1 MMKIDERSLNFV
13 CKICGKKADYNDV
26 IEMDFCLEH
35 GFDLIIEQWNVNIK
49 TILTISKKPLK
60 G

>member
-1 MMKIDERSLNFV
+1 VDAMMKIDERSLNFV

-35 GFDLIIEQWNVNIK
+35 GFDLIIEQ
-49 TILTISKKPLK
+49 
-60 G
+60 